1 MNNKYYR
8 NKDAIKF
15 SVCNKL
21 ISQGCIGSSSYFYNL
36 NGIGKLKTNDVN
48 CESYCEDDIV
58 GVSVNGNRRNRKGLN
73 KILIMTAIKS
83 KVTFVSDSIC
93 DANREYNIGERELI
107 LFLEKNGYERT
118 EETNEL
124 RSVWKINEKREGL

>member
-1 MNNKYYR
+1 MRRVNNKYYR
-8 NKDAIKF
+8 NKDAVKF

-21 ISQGCIGSSSYFYNL
+21 ISRGCIGSSSYFYNL

-58 GVSVNGNRRNRKGLN
+58 GVSVNGNRHNRKGLN

-93 DANREYNIGERELI
+93 EAKREYNTGERELI
-107 LFLEKNGYERT
+107 LFLEKNCYERT

-124 RSVWKINEKREGL
+124 RSVWKIKN